1 MTEKSVGKTV
11 KKLLKIGE
19 SAAITLPPDY
29 LKKFNLE
36 PGEDYVEIFYNDL
49 LIVKPLPKGKL
60 EAQHRKLK
68 RDLRVME

>member
-1 MTEKSVGKTV
+1 MAEESIGKTV

-49 LIVKPLPKGKL
+49 LIIKPLPKRKL
-60 EAQHRKLK
+60 QAQHRKLK
-68 RDLRVME
+68 RSLKVME